1 MTRHCFYTL
10 FLYCCALLAGACT
23 SEDEKATLSISV
35 LQTEVLPVSSD
46 IIFLTLEANGPWTAE
61 TDQPWCRVE
70 PPAGEAGEYS
80 LAFVCEENTS
90 YDERRAVVTITS
102 ADDAK
107 QVELVQHQTDAVL
120 ADVSDRTMPS
130 SGGNFTLEMD
140 ANVEVDV
147 TISQGSESE
156 DEWLTLESVT
166 EPTKALSKRVYTFN
180 VKPSELTYK
189 RQGYVTFRPKSQ
201 QELQPMFLH
210 VTQEQKDF
218 IRLDEQPEVVDVLGN
233 NWLQLNIYTNHTLV
247 EMSKPDWIASVTLD
261 CYGQLPTSQ
270 VAPECRY
277 VATVE
282 VLPNKY
288 GRERSGRIVFVGGD
302 AELAVDIS
310 QESSCFPTEGLT
322 VDLGVDA
329 VWAGWNLGA
338 ESPSDYGNLYDRQD
352 DAPKDWATY
361 TWGSPW
367 RLPSSKDFSDLNYKC
382 ISKRTYCNGVFGLS
396 YTSPTNGNCIFLPAA
411 GCRMND
417 ELIGQGES
425 VYVWGSA
432 AWSYDRFEY
441 LYSGLYV
448 NYPPDSPE
456 AEVWPGPREKAMSV
470 RPVYSK

>member
-1 MTRHCFYTL
+1 M
-10 FLYCCALLAGACT
+10 
-23 SEDEKATLSISV
+23 SISV
-35 LQTEVLPVSSD
+35 LQTEALPVSSD
-46 IIFLTLEANGPWTAE
+46 IVFLTLEANGPWTAE

-90 YDERRAVVTITS
+90 YDERRAVVTIAS

-107 QVELVQHQTDAVL
+107 QVELVQRQTDAML

-147 TISQGSESE
+147 TISQGSQS
-156 DEWLTLESVT
+156 DEEWFTLESVT
-166 EPTKALSKRVYTFN
+166 EPTKALSKRVYTFHVAPN
-180 VKPSELTYK
+180 ELTYK
-189 RQGYVTFRPKSQ
+189 RLGYVTFRPKSQ
-201 QELQPMFLH
+201 QKLQPMSLY
-210 VTQEQKDF
+210 VTQKQKDF
-218 IRLDEQPEVVDVLGN
+218 MRLYEQPEVVDVLGN
-233 NWLQLNIYTNHTLV
+233 NWLQLTIYTNNPLQV
-247 EMSKPDWIASVTLD
+247 MSKPDWIGSITLAP
-261 CYGQLPTSQ
+261 YGHFPTSQ
-270 VAPECRY
+270 VDPECRY
-277 VATVE
+277 VATVD

-288 GRERSGRIVFVGGD
+288 ERERSGRIVFVGGD

-310 QESSCFPTEGLT
+310 QESSCFPTEGLA

-367 RLPSSKDFSDLNYKC
+367 RLPTSKDFSDLNYKC

-396 YTSPTNGNCIFLPAA
+396 YISPTNGNSIFLPAA
-411 GCRMND
+411 GYRVDD
-417 ELIGQGES
+417 ELRDQGED
-425 VYVWGSA
+425 VYVWSSTV
-432 AWSYDRFEY
+432 WSYDAFMH
-441 LYSGLYV
+441 LYSSIYI
-448 NYPPDSPE
+448 NISPDHPE
-456 AEVWPGPREKAMSV
+456 AEVRFGQKKWAMSV
-470 RPVYSK
+470 RPVYSKQGTESR